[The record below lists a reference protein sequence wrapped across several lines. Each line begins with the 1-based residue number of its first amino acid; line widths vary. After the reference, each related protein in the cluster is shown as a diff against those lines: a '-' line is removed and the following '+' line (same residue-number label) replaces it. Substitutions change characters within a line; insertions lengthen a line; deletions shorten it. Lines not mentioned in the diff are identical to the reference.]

1 MKKSEIR
8 KKILKIRRQNKA
20 KSSKINF
27 QLILKVLKGLEIKNK
42 IIGGYYPYNYEI
54 DAIEILKKFE
64 KQNNIISL
72 PKIKKKHQMDFKL
85 WSTKD
90 PLAINKYGIPEPTS
104 KKTVYPNILLVPIV
118 AYDKYL
124 NRVGYGGGFY
134 DRYIH
139 KNKKRKKIV
148 TIGLSYSFQKIKK
161 IPIKKNDMKL
171 DFIITE
177 KKII

>member
-72 PKIKKKHQMDFKL
+72 PKIKKK
-85 WSTKD
+85 
-90 PLAINKYGIPEPTS
+90 TS
-104 KKTVYPNILLVPIV
+104 N
-118 AYDKYL
+118 
-124 NRVGYGGGFY
+124 GF
-134 DRYIH
+134 
-139 KNKKRKKIV
+139 
-148 TIGLSYSFQKIKK
+148 
-161 IPIKKNDMKL
+161 
-171 DFIITE
+171 
-177 KKII
+177 